1 MSKSLNSLMNEMART
16 ESAMSRIKPRR
27 PHVHMKPLSEIEAFI
42 LLDDTLE
49 NLNKQYL
56 NAKRQANDLVNL
68 NGADDAMADIAR
80 DMEDSAWCAMQ
91 TRYLELRAERNIMAR
106 AQDMMRRR
114 NKQIQDLKERA
125 TQRHKQKQARE
136 FMNYLKVIKTVKEKN
151 RTPQIFEWLMLFLI
165 LRIDMLGQNTK
176 QRNYSNAF
184 AIAV

>member
-1 MSKSLNSLMNEMART
+1 
-16 ESAMSRIKPRR
+16 
-27 PHVHMKPLSEIEAFI
+27 
-42 LLDDTLE
+42 
-49 NLNKQYL
+49 
-56 NAKRQANDLVNL
+56 
-68 NGADDAMADIAR
+68 MADIAR